1 VLEIKE
7 RTPICNINF
16 VQALV
21 DGPETG
27 VPRGQMR
34 LNQLHLTK
42 YKISF
47 PFTDHTKAVRQAWI
61 KNKIDEKW
69 VAGIWA
75 EKIAAKRQVCKI
87 YNLGISFHARIMC
100 YVVCVTFKCK
110 YVELLLEFFCSE

>member
-1 VLEIKE
+1 MLVTVNRNVLEIKGL
-7 RTPICNINF
+7 ILMCSLILL
-16 VQALV
+16 QALV

-47 PFTDHTKAVRQAWI
+47 PFTDHTKAVRKSWM

-69 VAGIWA
+69 AAGIWA
-75 EKIAAKRQVCKI
+75 QKIAAKRQVCKI
-87 YNLGISFHARIMC
+87 YNLGI
-100 YVVCVTFKCK
+100 CVYKNNLFT
-110 YVELLLEFFCSE
+110 

>member
-1 VLEIKE
+1 LILDSNF
-7 RTPICNINF
+7 IF

-47 PFTDHTKAVRQAWI
+47 PFTDQTKTVRKAWI

-69 VAGIWA
+69 ATGIWA
-75 EKIAAKRQVCKI
+75 QKIAAKRQVCKI
-87 YNLGISFHARIMC
+87 DNLRIIFHNRIIC
-100 YVVCVTFKCK
+100 YIV
-110 YVELLLEFFCSE
+110 L